1 MAERFIVEADGFDV
15 HHNQAVEE
23 FLLRNLEAGDCGIY
37 LWRNARTVVC
47 GRNQDVRRECRV
59 EELVADGGKI
69 AKRLS
74 GGGAVYHDLGNLNF
88 SFFATEGEYDVARQ
102 LGVVQRALKSFGI
115 IAEKTGRNDL
125 AVDGRKF
132 SGNAFLKQ
140 GFRRLHHGTIMLEV
154 DSSALEKY
162 LTPAPIKLAKNGVA
176 SVVSR
181 TVNLKSIAPTM
192 TVEDLTAELK
202 RVYAAEYGASE
213 RKMFSALELTE
224 IAKLEKRFASDEWL
238 YAAPGEFS
246 DDGIEEIFT
255 EEWRKA

>member
-1 MAERFIVEADGFDV
+1 MANRFIVEADGFQV
-15 HHNQAVEE
+15 HHNQAIEE
-23 FLLRNLEAGDCGIY
+23 FLLRTLNKGDAILY
-37 LWRNARTVVC
+37 LWRNDRTVVC
-47 GRNQDVRRECRV
+47 GRNQDVRHECKV
-59 EELVADGGKI
+59 DALIADGGKV

-88 SFFATEGEYDVARQ
+88 SFFADASEYDIARQ
-102 LGVVQRALKSFGI
+102 LGVVQRALKKFGI
-115 IAEKTGRNDL
+115 VAEKTGRNDL
-125 AVDGRKF
+125 AINGKKF

-154 DSSALEKY
+154 NAEALKKY

-181 TVNLKSIAPTM
+181 TINLKAIAPTM
-192 TVEDLTAELK
+192 SVAELASELK
-202 RVYAAEYGASE
+202 HVYSEEYGASLREPFSMSE
-213 RKMFSALELTE
+213 RKTIATLES
-224 IAKLEKRFASDEWL
+224 RFASDEWL
-238 YAAPGEFS
+238 YAAPGELS